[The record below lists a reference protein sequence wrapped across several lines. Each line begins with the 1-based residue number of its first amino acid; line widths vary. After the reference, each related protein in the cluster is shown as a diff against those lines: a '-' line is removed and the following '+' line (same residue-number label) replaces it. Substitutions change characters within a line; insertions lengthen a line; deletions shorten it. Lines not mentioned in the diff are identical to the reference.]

1 MVNGMYRRDVAD
13 DRGLLPS
20 TAPPFSFPPR
30 ASTRTSIFKCSS
42 LLSTQHWDDM
52 WKIAT
57 ATNATTS
64 TASPPTSA
72 VNTPPTQRRARSRGY
87 PYILCFFF
95 CIISIGFF
103 YSVEVFQHRCLQQT
117 AMLSLFHRLAQLH
130 LCLRL
135 LLLLRTLISYFVT
148 CFIFLFANWIF
159 LWIIQSTTIDALN
172 ELFVALQGI
181 ALMLLYRE
189 ILF

>member
-1 MVNGMYRRDVAD
+1 MFFSSFHTTLRRYVKNSDGDECD
-13 DRGLLPS
+13 DEY
-20 TAPPFSFPPR
+20 
-30 ASTRTSIFKCSS
+30 SISANECC
-42 LLSTQHWDDM
+42 QY
-52 WKIAT
+52 
-57 ATNATTS
+57 ATNSTS
-64 TASPPTSA
+64 CSL
-72 VNTPPTQRRARSRGY
+72 SRVS
-87 PYILCFFF
+87 LHSLFFF